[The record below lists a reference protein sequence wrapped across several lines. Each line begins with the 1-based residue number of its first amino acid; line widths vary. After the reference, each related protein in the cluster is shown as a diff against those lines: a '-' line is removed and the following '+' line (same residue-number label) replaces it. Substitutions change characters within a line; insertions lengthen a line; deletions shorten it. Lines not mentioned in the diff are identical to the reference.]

1 MAGNTCDSNSI
12 TMPSD
17 EHKARW
23 AKSHTPSIFTAIAA
37 QEWCLVPMVSG
48 GIGRLTITSKRELEI
63 LCGMFL
69 SLSMRVIVKQS
80 LLGYDSFP
88 LTLIN

>member
-1 MAGNTCDSNSI
+1 MFD
-12 TMPSD
+12 
-17 EHKARW
+17 W
-23 AKSHTPSIFTAIAA
+23 
-37 QEWCLVPMVSG
+37 
-48 GIGRLTITSKRELEI
+48 
-63 LCGMFL
+63 GMFL